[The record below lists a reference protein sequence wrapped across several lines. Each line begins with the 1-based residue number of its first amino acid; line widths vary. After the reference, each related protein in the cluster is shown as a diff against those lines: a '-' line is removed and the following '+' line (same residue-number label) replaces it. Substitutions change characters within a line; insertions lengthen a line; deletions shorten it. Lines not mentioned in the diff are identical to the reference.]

1 MRSRSRSGKDVA
13 RPHPARSGRTTARLG
28 PHRLLMIEVDKA
40 TAFGRRFRRMS
51 FYWMLV
57 MILAASPVS
66 AGKRSDSLVGTK
78 APAIA
83 SPHWINTD
91 PIVPKDLEGK
101 IVLVEFW
108 TFGSVP
114 CMATVSAM
122 NKLRKLLPSGDVAI
136 VSVHTPASDREKE
149 SRHLED
155 AVHTLGVDYPV
166 AVDNDHAIWRDFRA
180 RDWPTLY
187 VVDQHG
193 IIRYVHRSD
202 LREHTARWD
211 SLLLRIRDLRKQADP
226 GLPGS
231 R

>member
-1 MRSRSRSGKDVA
+1 VREPKNADTIEMLD
-13 RPHPARSGRTTARLG
+13 PNRL
-28 PHRLLMIEVDKA
+28 PIIEVDEA
-40 TAFGRRFRRMS
+40 IALGRRSRHMS
-51 FYWMLV
+51 FHWMLV
-57 MILAASPVS
+57 MILVASPAS
-66 AGKRSDSLVGTK
+66 AGKKSDSQVGTR

-83 SPHWINTD
+83 SPYWINTD
-91 PIVPKDLEGK
+91 PIESKDLEGK

-122 NKLRKLLPSGDVAI
+122 HKLRKLLRSSEVAI
-136 VSVHTPASDREKE
+136 VSVHTPESDREKE

-155 AVHTLGVDYPV
+155 AVRSLGIDYPV
-166 AVDNDHAIWRDFRA
+166 AVDNDRVIWRNFRA
-180 RDWPTLY
+180 RHWPTLY

-193 IIRYVHRSD
+193 IIRYVHRND

-211 SLLLRIRDLRKQADP
+211 SLLEMIRDLRKQTVP